1 MVYSTCTVHPRENEE
16 VAEWIEQHLP
26 LKRVS
31 LDEYLPRS
39 LQNGMTA
46 RGMIQ
51 TLPGIQMCD
60 GFFAAKFVKDAA
72 L

>member
-31 LDEYLPRS
+31 LDEYLPGS

-51 TLPGIQMCD
+51 TLPGIQTCD